1 MNRYQVIKILRV
13 ALVATLVMFLFEV
26 LFAVPGVT
34 NGISN
39 WVQGIEQRW
48 LLWIALWIIM
58 FVQVCFIPIP
68 AYIVLNAAMY
78 AQIINPKLG
87 IIHMFS
93 TADCWIFIAV
103 VLSAYM
109 AGAVVAYLMGW
120 KWGKKAVKWCA
131 GSEDEYD
138 KWSEVLNKKGKWWY
152 SLTVILPVFP
162 DDLLC
167 LVAGSVKF
175 SFSFFFWSNLVGRGI
190 GLICMIGALAVM
202 QSANEGGIPWTLIGW
217 GIALLAMFV
226 LERVLTHLHKK
237 KNLENRGDK

>member
-87 IIHMFS
+87 LINMFS

-103 VLSAYM
+103 VLSAYI

-175 SFSFFFWSNLVGRGI
+175 SFSFFFWSNLVGRGV

-237 KNLENRGDK
+237 KNLENGGDK

>member
-1 MNRYQVIKILRV
+1 MNREQVVKILRV

-26 LFAVPGVT
+26 LFAIPGVT
-34 NGISN
+34 TSISN

-48 LLWIALWIIM
+48 LLWIALWVIM

-78 AQIINPKLG
+78 AQIINPTLG
-87 IIHMFS
+87 LLPMFG
-93 TADCWIFIAV
+93 TADCWIFVAV

-109 AGAVVAYLMGW
+109 AGAVVAYFMGW

-138 KWSEVLNKKGKWWY
+138 KWAEVLNKKGKWWY
-152 SLTVILPVFP
+152 GASVILPIFP

-175 SFSFFFWSNLVGRGI
+175 NFSFFFWSNLIGRGA
-190 GLICMIGALAVM
+190 GLICMIGALAIM
-202 QSANEGGIPWTLIGW
+202 QSANGGGIPWTLIGW
-217 GIALLAMFV
+217 GVALLAIFIT
-226 LERVLTHLHKK
+226 ERILSYKNKK
-237 KNLENRGDK
+237 KAGGDN